1 MTEIGVTAKPR
12 KKLGPIAWLGIG
24 IGALILV
31 PVVQGAVAMG
41 NDPAKKPLA
50 LSTEDAAGKCIG
62 ELQLQQ
68 SKLHVVGR
76 PSDFS
81 AVTTTDTR
89 LDLTGWVTVVDL
101 ASGGNIKNVTC
112 VVARGHDGSIQT
124 SVDMS

>member
-12 KKLGPIAWLGIG
+12 KKLGALAWTGICVAG
-24 IGALILV
+24 LLIV
-31 PVVQGAVAMG
+31 PVTQFAIAMG
-41 NDPAKKPLA
+41 NDPAKKPLG

-68 SKLHVVGR
+68 SKLHIVVR

-89 LDLTGWVTVVDL
+89 LDLKGRVTVVDL
-101 ASGGNIKNVTC
+101 ASGGNIKTVTC